1 MSLPCVDYNKKPGHG
16 AIINTMNYYLTRR
29 AVLKWLESPAIYHLA
44 KDELYELDN
53 DSFSFMKN
61 CASNNGC
68 VSKDSAFI
76 DYCVGE
82 GLLTSE
88 PVSIKRPLLAKAAV
102 PSLRY
107 LELQITSAC
116 NLRCRHCYI
125 DDDDRRELPFAQIR
139 DVLREFEDMQGLRVM
154 ITGGE
159 PLLHRSFEAI
169 NEILPDYSVRKALF
183 TNGML
188 LRKEILKSLKIDEI
202 QISIDGLET
211 AHDALRGNGT
221 FHRAME
227 AVTNSLESG
236 FDVSI
241 STMVHRGNLLDFDEM
256 EHLFKRLG
264 IKEWTV
270 DVPCTT
276 GRLRENARFSISPE
290 EGGKYL
296 GYGYGGG
303 LHATGLGGY
312 ACGLHLM
319 SVMANGNIA
328 KCTFYG
334 DRTVGTV
341 DQGLLSSWHKIQP
354 VRLNELA
361 CACDFIE
368 TCRGGCR
375 YRAELIDGPR
385 GRDLYRCALY
395 GIINDKVSPFPES
408 IIE

>member
-1 MSLPCVDYNKKPGHG
+1 
-16 AIINTMNYYLTRR
+16 MNYYLARR
-29 AVLKWLESPAIYHLA
+29 AVLKWLETPSIYHMA

-53 DSFSFMKN
+53 DSFSFMKS
-61 CASNNGC
+61 CASNDGC

-76 DYCVGE
+76 DYCVEE
-82 GLLTSE
+82 GLLTTE
-88 PVSIKRPLLAKAAV
+88 QVSVKRPLLIKAPV

-107 LELQITSAC
+107 LELQITDAC

-125 DDDDRRELPFAQIR
+125 GDGASRELSLMQIR
-139 DVLREFEDMQGLRVM
+139 DVLSEFEDMQGLRVM

-169 NEILPDYSVRKALF
+169 NEVLPEYSIRKALF

-188 LRKEILKSLKIDEI
+188 LRKETLKLLKVDEI
-202 QISIDGLET
+202 QISIDGLEA
-211 AHDALRGNGT
+211 AHEALRGNGT
-221 FHRAME
+221 FRRALE
-227 AVTNSLESG
+227 AVKNSLDAG
-236 FDVSI
+236 FNVSI
-241 STMVHRGNLLDFDEM
+241 STMVHRGNLRDFDEM
-256 EHLFKRLG
+256 EHMFKHMG

-270 DVPCTT
+270 DVPCIA
-276 GRLRENARFSISPE
+276 GRLKENAEFWVDPE

-303 LHATGLGGY
+303 LHATGPGY

-334 DRTVGTV
+334 DRTVGAV
-341 DQGLLSSWHKIQP
+341 DQGLRSSWHRIQP
-354 VRLNELA
+354 VRLKELA
-361 CACDFIE
+361 CDCEFIE
-368 TCRGGCR
+368 ACRGGCR

-395 GIINDKVSPFPES
+395 GIINDKV
-408 IIE
+408 

>member
-1 MSLPCVDYNKKPGHG
+1 
-16 AIINTMNYYLTRR
+16 MNYYLARR
-29 AVLKWLESPAIYHLA
+29 AVLKWLETPSIYHMA

-53 DSFSFMKN
+53 DSFSFMKS
-61 CASNNGC
+61 CASNDGC

-76 DYCVGE
+76 DYCVEE
-82 GLLTSE
+82 GLLTTE
-88 PVSIKRPLLAKAAV
+88 QVSVKRPLLIKAPV

-107 LELQITSAC
+107 LELQITDAC

-125 DDDDRRELPFAQIR
+125 GDGASRELSLMQIR
-139 DVLREFEDMQGLRVM
+139 DVLSEFEDMQGLRVM

-169 NEILPDYSVRKALF
+169 NEVLPEYSIRKALF

-188 LRKEILKSLKIDEI
+188 LRKETLKLLKVDEI
-202 QISIDGLET
+202 QISIDGLEA
-211 AHDALRGNGT
+211 AHEALRGNGT
-221 FHRAME
+221 FRRALE
-227 AVTNSLESG
+227 GVKNSLDAG
-236 FDVSI
+236 FNVSI
-241 STMVHRGNLLDFDEM
+241 STMVHRGNLRDFDEM
-256 EHLFKRLG
+256 EHMFKHLG

-270 DVPCTT
+270 DVPCTA
-276 GRLRENARFSISPE
+276 GRLKENAEFWVDPE

-303 LHATGLGGY
+303 LHATGPGY

-341 DQGLLSSWHKIQP
+341 DQGLRSSWHRIQP
-354 VRLNELA
+354 VRLKELA
-361 CACDFIE
+361 CDCEFIE
-368 TCRGGCR
+368 ACRGGCR

-385 GRDLYRCALY
+385 GRDLYRCTLY
-395 GIINDKVSPFPES
+395 GIINDKV
-408 IIE
+408 